1 MNNLF
6 KTINLVALMALL
18 FFGTSCGEEK
28 IAVRNKPAG
37 QDLNIKP
44 DKGMN
49 LVGRVT
55 VDGQPRQG
63 VVVSEGRRV
72 PDEDG
77 EGGVCLRVDA

>member
-49 LVGRVT
+49 LV
-55 VDGQPRQG
+55 
-63 VVVSEGRRV
+63 
-72 PDEDG
+72 
-77 EGGVCLRVDA
+77 

>member
-44 DKGMN
+44 DKGM
-49 LVGRVT
+49 T
-55 VDGQPRQG
+55 PW
-63 VVVSEGRRV
+63 
-72 PDEDG
+72 
-77 EGGVCLRVDA
+77 LRPTRTACTR